1 VTDTG
6 LEELSVAECWD
17 RLEVARIGRVAFLAD
32 DFPIVF
38 PVNFRVVR
46 SAGRPHWRAIR
57 TRPGALLDQAKLPVA
72 LQIDEFDSA
81 VRGGWSV
88 LVRGTLHHVDP
99 DAADFRDRFDPDP
112 WLTDDRDSWIVIEPF
127 AISGR
132 SLAGTP
138 AEWAF
143 RRDAYL

>member
-1 VTDTG
+1 MTDSG
-6 LEELSVAECWD
+6 LEALPVAECWE
-17 RLEVARIGRVAFLAD
+17 RLERAQVGRVAFLVD

-46 SAGRPHWRAIR
+46 TGGRPYWLAIR
-57 TRPGALLDQAKLPVA
+57 TRPGAQLDHAKLPVA

-99 DAADFRDRFDPDP
+99 DAAGFRERFDPDP
-112 WLTDDRDSWIVIEPF
+112 WLRDERDSWLVIEPF
-127 AISGR
+127 AVSGR
-132 SLAGTP
+132 SLTGVST
-138 AEWAF
+138 EWAF
-143 RRDAYL
+143 GRDAYL

>member
-1 VTDTG
+1 MTDTG
-6 LEELSVAECWD
+6 LEELSVAACWD
-17 RLEVARIGRVAFLAD
+17 RLEVAQVGRVAFLAD

-38 PVNFRVVR
+38 PVNFRVVQTG
-46 SAGRPHWRAIR
+46 GRPHWLVIR
-57 TRPGALLDQAKLPVA
+57 TRPGTLLDQATLPVA

-99 DAADFRDRFDPDP
+99 DAADFRERFDPDP
-112 WLTDDRDSWIVIEPF
+112 WLTDDRDAWLVIEPF
-127 AISGR
+127 AVSGR
-132 SLAGTP
+132 NLAGVA